1 MVRARQGLGIVTT
14 IAALAVGVVVAVA
27 TPAGLAAATPRSQA
41 SPHRSS
47 ATAATAPG
55 LAWSTP
61 RPIDTRALVVIRCP
75 TTSFCAAI
83 DDAGNLLTS
92 KTPRALGKSWKKVH
106 LDKAV
111 TALACAST
119 RLCVAVD
126 SNGYVL
132 TSRNPAGGAKTW
144 TRTLVDTIVPRELSA
159 VTCRSN
165 LCITGDNQGNAF
177 TSTNPT
183 GGRHAWKVRSLP
195 SNGDSAGVMSG
206 FSCPLTSLCVGVDQ
220 STGEGF
226 MDDVFTSTHA
236 TVKNRW
242 NLTAEFFN
250 NSFNGVACPTKSLC
264 VAPTDSGEVM
274 TSTKPTRGSSWH
286 AATLLSDDTSIN
298 TVACAS
304 ASFCVLGDDDGG
316 VETSTTPNAGANG
329 WQSTSV
335 AAKDAIESLACP
347 SARLCFAVTGKGHVI
362 VGSR

>member
-14 IAALAVGVVVAVA
+14 IAALAVGVVASVAA
-27 TPAGLAAATPRSQA
+27 PARSAAAVPRPQA

-47 ATAATAPG
+47 ATAVIAPG
-55 LAWSTP
+55 LSWSTP
-61 RPIDTRALVVIRCP
+61 RPIDKRALLVIRCP
-75 TTSFCAAI
+75 TTSFCVAI
-83 DDAGNLLTS
+83 DDAGNLLTTKS
-92 KTPRALGKSWKKVH
+92 PRAGGKSWKKVH

-126 SNGYVL
+126 ANGYVL

-183 GGRHAWKVRSLP
+183 GGRHAWKVVSLP
-195 SNGDSAGVMSG
+195 GNGDSAGIMSG
-206 FSCPLTSLCVGVDQ
+206 FSCPLKSLCVGVDQ

-226 MDDVFTSTHA
+226 EDDVFTSTHP
-236 TVKNRW
+236 TVENRW

-274 TSTKPTRGSSWH
+274 TSTTPTRGSSWH
-286 AATLLSDDTSIN
+286 AATLLSDGTSIN
-298 TVACAS
+298 AVACAS

-316 VETSTTPNAGANG
+316 VETSSTPSAGANA
-329 WQSTSV
+329 WQSQNV

-347 SARLCFAVTGKGHVI
+347 SARLCFAVTGRGHVI